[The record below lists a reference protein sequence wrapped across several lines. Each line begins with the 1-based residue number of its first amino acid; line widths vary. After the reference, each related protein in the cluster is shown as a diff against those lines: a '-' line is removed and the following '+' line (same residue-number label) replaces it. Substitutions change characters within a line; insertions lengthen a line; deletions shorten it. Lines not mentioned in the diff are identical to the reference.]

1 MTDVSILICAHEEC
15 QTSASAPWMEGMGHI
30 HIPRAYSRRGMT
42 QRTSAFA
49 FFKTL
54 PVRFREMCSIGGS
67 GAPFPSSFSQGVT
80 IRSPTHGIAI

>member
-1 MTDVSILICAHEEC
+1 
-15 QTSASAPWMEGMGHI
+15 
-30 HIPRAYSRRGMT
+30 MT

-80 IRSPTHGIAI
+80 IRSPTDGIAI